1 MKFKHNKKRNT
12 AFLFECM
19 IRELTKT
26 VIQENLER
34 KSVIVNIIKKHFSN
48 NSILSKEME
57 LYKTLNEKSD
67 LDPTLAE
74 KVLSEAKKSYQGLN
88 KEAIFE
94 AQSRLINDI
103 NKRLSKKV
111 MSNFVPNYKDL
122 ATIYQIF
129 NPDSLSIKARV
140 LLEQDY
146 IKNISFKKEQDNK
159 MKPIDKLTL
168 KTFINNFNDTYS
180 DSLLS
185 EQKELLSKFIVSY
198 QDNGLQL
205 KTHLNEELGR
215 IKNKLKEVV
224 VGSQLKDNKEMVKKT
239 NRVLNMVESYRHRT
253 IDQDMIEAILKV
265 QKLVKEIEIDES

>member
-34 KSVIVNIIKKHFSN
+34 KSTIVNIIKKHFSN

-74 KVLSEAKKSYQGLN
+74 KVLYEAKKSYQSLS

-94 AQSRLINDI
+94 AQSRLINEI
-103 NKRLSKKV
+103 NKSLSKKV
-111 MSNFVPNYKDL
+111 MANFVPNYKDL

-129 NPDSLSIKARV
+129 NPDSLTIKARV

-146 IKNISFKKEQDNK
+146 IKNISLKKEQNK

-180 DSLLS
+180 DSLLF

-239 NRVLNMVESYRHRT
+239 NRVLNMVESYRHRI
-253 IDQDMIEAILKV
+253 IDQNMIEAILKV